1 MILESRM
8 TRVFIENINIKIA
21 KLRLAAPRISQ
32 KSWIFKS
39 QIMSKVLTGRIKA
52 RMMVLICDIIILFC

>member
-21 KLRLAAPRISQ
+21 KLRLAAPQ
-32 KSWIFKS
+32 DF
-39 QIMSKVLTGRIKA
+39 SKEL
-52 RMMVLICDIIILFC
+52 DI